1 MFEGYCGVV
10 VHACIDVNDIDVNDA
25 CIWTLKYSVS
35 TLVYLT
41 DLNDFRAIIWGDSTY
56 PLGVLSFVA
65 PERFSLFWC
74 IYYPQFAVDNFTCQQ
89 GVDKFRMVSVDN
101 F

>member
-1 MFEGYCGVV
+1 M
-10 VHACIDVNDIDVNDA
+10 
-25 CIWTLKYSVS
+25 S

-56 PLGVLSFVA
+56 PLNVLSFVA